1 MVPVRRLLEKLEKEE
16 KVSYTDL
23 EPVTVADVENSLER
37 TKSSVHKHMQ
47 AYEKWKLDFGSL

>member
-16 KVSYTDL
+16 KVAYTDL
-23 EPVTVADVENSLER
+23 EPVTLADVEASLER
-37 TKSSVHKHMQ
+37 TKSSVNKNMQ